1 MNRALSLFSD
11 QCSGV
16 SEVIG
21 LYVEEFTP
29 QDSVLEV
36 VGGHQRN
43 TEGLPVCSNL
53 FSWSHMYWA
62 FSLPITA

>member
-1 MNRALSLFSD
+1 MNRVLALFLD

-29 QDSVLEV
+29 QGSVLEV
-36 VGGHQRN
+36 VGRH
-43 TEGLPVCSNL
+43 
-53 FSWSHMYWA
+53 
-62 FSLPITA
+62 